1 MREETERLLALG
13 VREQIEEL
21 AHYFSGIGDQLIRLS
36 RSTDNLGQPESAI
49 SPKPL
54 TGVALAGKVL
64 SAIERQ
70 RPGLPRLLI
79 AAADYDAF
87 VSATAL
93 IKERSGDEDRG

>member
-1 MREETERLLALG
+1 MRDVAEKLLVLG

-21 AHYFSGIGDQLIRLS
+21 AHYYSGISDRLIRLS
-36 RSTDNLGQPESAI
+36 RDTVNLGHPESAA

-54 TGVALAGKVL
+54 TGAMLAGKVL
-64 SAIERQ
+64 MEIERQ

-93 IKERSGDEDRG
+93 LKERSTREDRG